1 MQFGRIIP
9 GQRQGEGKRTVF
21 SHEEIQSLNAL
32 EMAIYN
38 YVTKNREKVIHMK
51 IRELAAQA
59 HVSTTTVLH
68 MCKKFGCDG
77 YTEFKLQ
84 LKQELLQNRK
94 DIDDLDIPA
103 LHNFL
108 DRLSSPVLQNQ
119 VDQAVQILR
128 GAGHILFIGVGTSSI
143 LAQYGARYLCNV
155 GYFATFIDD
164 PFTPV
169 NSCMTAQTRFD
180 TVSVMALSVSGET
193 QQVIDMSRQ
202 LKEQGCTLISLT
214 NSASCT
220 LAQISDLNINYYMAD
235 LRIDG
240 YFQLTC
246 QAPVICLLEMIG
258 RRLYQAR
265 PDETTR

>member
-1 MQFGRIIP
+1 ML
-9 GQRQGEGKRTVF
+9 F

-32 EMAIYN
+32 EMAVYN
-38 YVTKNREKVIHMK
+38 YVTKNREKVIYMK

-84 LKQELLQNRK
+84 LKQELLQDKK
-94 DIDDLDIPA
+94 DVADLDIAA
-103 LHNFL
+103 LQDFL
-108 DRLSSPVLQNQ
+108 VRLSSPAIQSQ
-119 VDQAVQILR
+119 VDRAVQLLR

-164 PFTPV
+164 PFTPI
-169 NSCMTAQTRFD
+169 NTCMTTQARFD
-180 TVSVMALSVSGET
+180 SVVVIALSVSGET
-193 QQVIDMSRQ
+193 RQVIDMARQ
-202 LKEQGCTLISLT
+202 LKERGCTLISLT

-220 LAQISDLNINYYMAD
+220 LAQISDLNLNYYMAD
-235 LRIDG
+235 VRVDG

-246 QAPVICLLEMIG
+246 QAPVLCLLEMIG
-258 RRLYQAR
+258 RRMYQAR
-265 PDETTR
+265 PDQDGASGLAVLPAT